1 MKSGNEVKK
10 KHFNKELVMTKEE
23 NEKFNNSTKSWICD
37 YDYINTDVKRDHCY
51 ITGKCKGT
59 AHSDSNI
66 SLKLNH
72 KIPIVFHS
80 LKIMPF

>member
-37 YDYINTDVKRDHCY
+37 YDYINTNVKRDQV
-51 ITGKCKGT
+51 
-59 AHSDSNI
+59 
-66 SLKLNH
+66 
-72 KIPIVFHS
+72 KICTQ
-80 LKIMPF
+80 